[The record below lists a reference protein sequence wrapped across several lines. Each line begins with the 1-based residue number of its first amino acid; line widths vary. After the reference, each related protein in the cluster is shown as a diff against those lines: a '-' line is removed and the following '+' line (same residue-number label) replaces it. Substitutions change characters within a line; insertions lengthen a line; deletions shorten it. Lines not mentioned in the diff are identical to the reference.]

1 MLFAAAV
8 HDFEHTG
15 TTNNFHVQTKS
26 RLAMIYNDRSVL
38 ENHHLSVAFRLL
50 QNPDIDILMGLSKD
64 EFKVLFWNIF
74 WICKEFSGLQIAR
87 YRHGSSYRHVAAF
100 SGQPPKIFQKFFK
113 KFEKEISKKFFF
125 SKFWRN
131 KKASENDEEVVEQH
145 EIDGQRRRHVFYC
158 SFGGYFASDENVGTS
173 RALDSRLGR
182 RILSPRRRRKRKR

>member
-64 EFKVLFWNIF
+64 EFKANSSFRRSFMFTAFLG
-74 WICKEFSGLQIAR
+74 FSIA
-87 YRHGSSYRHVAAF
+87 SY
-100 SGQPPKIFQKFFK
+100 
-113 KFEKEISKKFFF
+113 
-125 SKFWRN
+125 
-131 KKASENDEEVVEQH
+131 
-145 EIDGQRRRHVFYC
+145 
-158 SFGGYFASDENVGTS
+158 
-173 RALDSRLGR
+173 
-182 RILSPRRRRKRKR
+182 